1 MVWTKLFDLGICF
14 FEGYMYFFFLSHF
27 LKRRFDKK
35 WVSVAVVGILML
47 GVFGINQF
55 GIAGLN
61 LVASLT
67 LCMVLC
73 QILFISPVKKKVFY
87 VLLCC
92 FIVLC
97 GEFVMMVIFYPYLGN
112 ETIELSNDPKNLL
125 MLVLS
130 SKLLTFMVIR
140 IICHVSDNG
149 KSMFFPSLAPY
160 FCCFP
165 IACLV
170 VYVGITYSNIS
181 FLNPKFPTVMLEIGC
196 VLLLAANIV
205 LFVVYDRMIF
215 MMNRVKEYELTDIKS
230 RLENQH
236 YLQIEEINRKH
247 SEIIHDMGNYL
258 QTIETLALEENN
270 EKIVDIIDS
279 LNRHIVKVGEEHYC
293 NHQILNAIL
302 NGKKQEALIKKV
314 DYNVYVE
321 LGFEK
326 PEVEDIDLISIMSN
340 LIDNAIEAANKCP
353 NGFVDVQM
361 YKANDGRFTT
371 IKITNNYL
379 EQPVEKDGEF
389 ITRKQNPTMHGI
401 GIRNVKK
408 IVERYGGWT
417 NIEYGEGEFCVTI
430 MFA

>member
-1 MVWTKLFDLGICF
+1 M
-14 FEGYMYFFFLSHF
+14 
-27 LKRRFDKK
+27 
-35 WVSVAVVGILML
+35 
-47 GVFGINQF
+47 
-55 GIAGLN
+55 
-61 LVASLT
+61 
-67 LCMVLC
+67 
-73 QILFISPVKKKVFY
+73 
-87 VLLCC
+87 
-92 FIVLC
+92 
-97 GEFVMMVIFYPYLGN
+97 
-112 ETIELSNDPKNLL
+112 
-125 MLVLS
+125 
-130 SKLLTFMVIR
+130 
-140 IICHVSDNG
+140 
-149 KSMFFPSLAPY
+149 
-160 FCCFP
+160 
-165 IACLV
+165 

-181 FLNPKFPTVMLEIGC
+181 FLNPKFPTVILEIGC